1 MPGKLK
7 ARTYDLS
14 NTNVAMIGTSLD
26 KAVRKAAAETELAW
40 HNAGTEFG
48 IIIWRIEKFNVV
60 AWPEEEYGN
69 FFSGD
74 SYIILHTY
82 KKKNFQ
88 GENEGGI
95 AWDIHFWIGDLS
107 TQDEYGTAAYKTVE
121 LDDFLGTRATQYR
134 EVQDNESR
142 RFKELFDTITVM
154 EGGVS
159 SGFKHVTPIEYRHRL
174 LQVKGEKNRVIVRE
188 VPMESASLNSGDT
201 FIYDGG
207 LEIFVWHGKE
217 TGPMELAKGATVSR
231 AMDDERGGK
240 PQITV
245 FEEGD
250 DANNAIFFEKI
261 GGKKGPI
268 KSKEEAGKDEEV
280 DVSIRRLCRV
290 SDASGKMEMKVVAS
304 GTDLNR
310 NMLDSS
316 DVFILDDGYEVFC
329 WVGLDADLA
338 ERKTAMNKCAE
349 YLEKFDRPRTT
360 PISKLLEGAE
370 NELFEQA
377 FEVGV
382 MKGFQE
388 GAKYTGDI
396 DKIRSQQV
404 TGAAAASVT
413 PGGSYNKGPGV
424 TTDFDNFYSMDPV
437 DPEAWKGRS
446 KEESSYA
453 KELQAKKYGA
463 YNPAS
468 GWVSS
473 KTAEERAAHEAR
485 IEKIEGAYDND
496 GLSTAEKVID
506 FNKDLSWVQ
515 KYNKGVDAARGT
527 KSVAPRSP
535 GKLVNEATVKTMSRS
550 SSKQIVMKV
559 NKAIMEE
566 KCGGLGNALK
576 PENAE
581 LLKALETYGELFAR
595 EDTNG
600 TGEIELLELQKCFVD
615 IGAPKSRIQLNKM
628 LKLVDAKDG
637 RLDYGHFAAL
647 MMMDQGFMDLQ

>member
-1 MPGKLK
+1 
-7 ARTYDLS
+7 
-14 NTNVAMIGTSLD
+14 MIGTSLD
-26 KAVRKAAAETELAW
+26 KAVRKAASETELAW

-48 IIIWRIEKFNVV
+48 ILIWRIEKFNVV
-60 AWPEEEYGN
+60 SWSEEEYGN

-134 EVQDNESR
+134 EVQDHESR
-142 RFKELFDTITVM
+142 RFKELFESITVM
-154 EGGVS
+154 EGGID
-159 SGFKHVTPIEYRHRL
+159 SGFKHVTPVEYRHRL
-174 LQVKGEKNRVIVRE
+174 LHVKGEKNKVVVRE
-188 VPMESASLNSGDT
+188 VPMSSESLNSGDT

-207 LEIFVWHGKE
+207 LEIFVWHGRE

-250 DANNAIFFEKI
+250 DANNAIFFEKL
-261 GGKKGPI
+261 GGKKGDI
-268 KSKEEAGKDEEV
+268 KSKEEAGRDSEV
-280 DVSIRRLCRV
+280 DVSVRRLCRI
-290 SDASGKMEMKVVAS
+290 SDESGKMEMKVVAT
-304 GTDLNR
+304 GTNLNR

-316 DVFILDDGYEVFC
+316 DVFVLDDGYEVFC
-329 WVGLDADLA
+329 WVGLDADYA
-338 ERKTAMNKCAE
+338 ERKSALNKCAE
-349 YLEKFDRPRTT
+349 YLELFDRERTT
-360 PISKLLEGAE
+360 PISKILEGAE

-382 MKGFQE
+382 MKGFEE
-388 GAKYTGDI
+388 GKKYTGDI
-396 DKIRSQQV
+396 ERIRSKQV
-404 TGAAAASVT
+404 TGAAAQSVA
-413 PGGSYNKGPGV
+413 PGGSYTDGPGV
-424 TTDFDNFYSMDPV
+424 TTDFDNFYNMNPV
-437 DPEAWKGRS
+437 DPEAWKGRT
-446 KEESSYA
+446 KAESSYA
-453 KELQAKKYGA
+453 KELQSKKYGA

-473 KTAEERAAHEAR
+473 KTAEERAAHENR
-485 IEKIEGAYDND
+485 IKKIEGAYDND
-496 GLSTAEKVID
+496 ALSTAEKVID

-515 KYNKGVDAARGT
+515 KYNKGVDAANGT

-535 GKLVNEATVKTMSRS
+535 GALVNADTVKTMSRA

-559 NKAIMEE
+559 NKAILEE

-581 LLKALETYGELFAR
+581 LLKALETYGDLFAR
-595 EDTNG
+595 EDADG
-600 TGEIELLELQKCFVD
+600 TGEIEMLELQKCFVD
-615 IGAPKSRIQLNKM
+615 LGNPKSRIQLNKM

-637 RLDYGHFAAL
+637 KLDYGHFAAL
-647 MMMDQGFMDLQ
+647 MMMEDGFMDMI